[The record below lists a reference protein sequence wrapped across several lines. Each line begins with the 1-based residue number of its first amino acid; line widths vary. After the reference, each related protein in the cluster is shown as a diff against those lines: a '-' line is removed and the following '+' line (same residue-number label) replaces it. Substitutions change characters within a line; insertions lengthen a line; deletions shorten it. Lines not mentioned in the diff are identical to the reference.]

1 MTMRERLES
10 ATGPCVIPGG
20 KEHHLELVFAVCEK
34 AKDPGTS
41 PLSQTTTVVDSTAA
55 SQETSEEAAA

>member
-1 MTMRERLES
+1 MRERLEA
-10 ATGPCVIPGG
+10 ATSVCVIPGG
-20 KEHHLELVFAVCEK
+20 KEHHLALVFAVCEK
-34 AKDPGTS
+34 AKQAPGTS